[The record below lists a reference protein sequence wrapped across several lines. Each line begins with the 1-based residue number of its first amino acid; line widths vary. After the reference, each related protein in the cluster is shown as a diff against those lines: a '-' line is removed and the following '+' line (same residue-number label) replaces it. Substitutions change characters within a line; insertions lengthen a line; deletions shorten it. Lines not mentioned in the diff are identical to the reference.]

1 MDPGFRQ
8 QLYRAGR
15 AMDADGIQWSM
26 LSAFRDDYRQRL
38 ASGFKARTGNS
49 LHGGS
54 RRTGGYG
61 HGRAI
66 DITTAE
72 GDAAV
77 VWRWVDVH
85 GSKYG
90 LQRPMPG
97 NDPAHI
103 QQAGESRKGSTV
115 VTREARGRVA
125 GGQKKRK
132 VRFARR

>member
-1 MDPGFRQ
+1 
-8 QLYRAGR
+8 
-15 AMDADGIQWSM
+15 
-26 LSAFRDDYRQRL
+26 
-38 ASGFKARTGNS
+38 
-49 LHGGS
+49 
-54 RRTGGYG
+54 
-61 HGRAI
+61 
-66 DITTAE
+66 
-72 GDAAV
+72 

>member
-1 MDPGFRQ
+1 MGLSLQEYVIGGMDPGFRE

-61 HGRAI
+61 PGRAV
-66 DITTAE
+66 DIT
-72 GDAAV
+72 AARGNPGGG
-77 VWRWVDVH
+77 WPWLH
-85 GSKYG
+85 GPGSKDG
-90 LQRPMPG
+90 LQPPTPR
-97 NDPAHI
+97 NDPAPI
-103 QQAGESRKGSTV
+103 PP
-115 VTREARGRVA
+115 
-125 GGQKKRK
+125 
-132 VRFARR
+132 F